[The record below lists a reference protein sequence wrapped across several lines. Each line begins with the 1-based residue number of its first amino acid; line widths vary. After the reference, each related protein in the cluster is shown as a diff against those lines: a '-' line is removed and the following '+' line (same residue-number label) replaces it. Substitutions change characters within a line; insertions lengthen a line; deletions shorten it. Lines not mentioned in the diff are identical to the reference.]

1 MTSTLWS
8 KIIYTHHRL
17 LNVSFE
23 VYKNSCSMIVCIYGM
38 FAETLFECTVTKKLS
53 NMYSVVTDYFHTPLI
68 AECKEGSVQKFL

>member
-1 MTSTLWS
+1 
-8 KIIYTHHRL
+8 
-17 LNVSFE
+17 
-23 VYKNSCSMIVCIYGM
+23 MIVCIYGM